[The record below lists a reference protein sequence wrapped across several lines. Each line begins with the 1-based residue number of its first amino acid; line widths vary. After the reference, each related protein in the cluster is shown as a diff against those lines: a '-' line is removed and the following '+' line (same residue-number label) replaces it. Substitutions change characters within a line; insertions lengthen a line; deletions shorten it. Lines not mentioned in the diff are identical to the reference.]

1 MSDAIGAARMMGMGT
16 MPRVLMMPVMIS
28 LTMGSTFAS
37 LHIVLQAKNLPMMVM
52 GQDRCRQHHYADYH

>member
-1 MSDAIGAARMMGMGT
+1 MMGMGT

-37 LHIVLQAKNLPMMVM
+37 LHIVLQAKNLLMMVM
-52 GQDRCRQHHYADYH
+52 GQNRCRQHHDADYH